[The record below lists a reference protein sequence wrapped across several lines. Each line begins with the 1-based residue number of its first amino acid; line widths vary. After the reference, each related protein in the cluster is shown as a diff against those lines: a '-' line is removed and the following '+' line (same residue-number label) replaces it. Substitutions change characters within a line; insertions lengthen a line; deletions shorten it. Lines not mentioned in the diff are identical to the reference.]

1 MRPGR
6 AMMAGFPE
14 LRRNAVGKLWLL
26 RPLLPQIFGGGG
38 VIFCR
43 CRQKAP
49 RGEVADGVLTKSR
62 RLRRSQQ
69 WRGGKERLCI
79 GGLVASGGNA
89 KGEALSRWGEGMEE
103 CFEYIQCLF
112 CVTGKERSVARALEE
127 KEGVVA
133 LFPQKL
139 KPFWKDDGWVEEL
152 RPLFP
157 GYIFVYSHRPLPRS
171 ILNTESNVLRI
182 LSYDGA
188 GKEDNLLERDR
199 RFAQT
204 LLRAGG
210 VVGSLEAVEEDG
222 FIRVN
227 ERALQVLNARV
238 LRADKRKRLVKLE
251 MEIMGN
257 MRSVWLAF
265 HLVEKQTP

>member
-1 MRPGR
+1 M
-6 AMMAGFPE
+6 
-14 LRRNAVGKLWLL
+14 
-26 RPLLPQIFGGGG
+26 
-38 VIFCR
+38 
-43 CRQKAP
+43 
-49 RGEVADGVLTKSR
+49 
-62 RLRRSQQ
+62 
-69 WRGGKERLCI
+69 
-79 GGLVASGGNA
+79 
-89 KGEALSRWGEGMEE
+89 
-103 CFEYIQCLF
+103 
-112 CVTGKERSVARALEE
+112 
-127 KEGVVA
+127 
-133 LFPQKL
+133 
-139 KPFWKDDGWVEEL
+139 
-152 RPLFP
+152 
-157 GYIFVYSHRPLPRS
+157 PRS

-227 ERALQVLNARV
+227 ERALQALNARV

-257 MRSVWLAF
+257 TRSVWLAF
-265 HLVEKQTP
+265 HLVEKQIP

>member
-1 MRPGR
+1 M
-6 AMMAGFPE
+6 
-14 LRRNAVGKLWLL
+14 
-26 RPLLPQIFGGGG
+26 
-38 VIFCR
+38 
-43 CRQKAP
+43 
-49 RGEVADGVLTKSR
+49 
-62 RLRRSQQ
+62 
-69 WRGGKERLCI
+69 
-79 GGLVASGGNA
+79 
-89 KGEALSRWGEGMEE
+89 EG

-227 ERALQVLNARV
+227 ERALQALNARV

-265 HLVEKQTP
+265 HLVEKQIP